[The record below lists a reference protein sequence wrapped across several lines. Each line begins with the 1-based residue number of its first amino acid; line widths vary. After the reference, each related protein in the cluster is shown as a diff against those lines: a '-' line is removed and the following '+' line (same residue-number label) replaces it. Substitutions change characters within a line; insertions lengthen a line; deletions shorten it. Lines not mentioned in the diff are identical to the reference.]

1 MPAKLAS
8 NSYGKS
14 AVRLTKVKRGPERH
28 ELIELEVAIHL
39 TGDFAD
45 PYLTGDNRQ
54 VIATDTMKNTV
65 YALAAQNPMD
75 AIEDFGLALADHF
88 LTNNAHV
95 ASATIDVAQTAW
107 RRMAFDGRDH
117 PHAFVGAGDH
127 RRTARVVRTRSERRI
142 AAGVENL
149 LLLKTA
155 DSAFKG
161 FIRDGYT
168 TLPETDD
175 RIFATRLTTRWE
187 YGAGAHDWNA
197 AYESA
202 LGAMLRA
209 FAFHK
214 SLAVQ
219 QTLYAMGEA
228 AVEGV
233 PAITTIDLE
242 MPNQHRVPFNLQPLS
257 LPNRNEIFVTTSEPY
272 GVIKASIA
280 RA

>member
-14 AVRLTKVKRGPERH
+14 AVRLTKVKRLADRH
-28 ELIELEVAIHL
+28 ELVELEVAVEL
-39 TGDFAD
+39 AGDFAD
-45 PYLTGDNRQ
+45 SYLTGDNRL
-54 VIATDTMKNTV
+54 VVATDTMRNTV
-65 YALAAQNPMD
+65 YALAADHPID
-75 AIEDFGLALADHF
+75 AIEDFGLVLAKHL

-95 ASATIDVAQTAW
+95 ASATVDLAQTAW
-107 RRMAFDGRDH
+107 KRMAFDGQDH

-127 RRTARVVRTRSERRI
+127 RRRARVLLTRS
-142 AAGVENL
+142 ATQVSAGIENL
-149 LLLKTA
+149 LLLKTT

-161 FIRDGYT
+161 FLRDAYT

-175 RIFATRLTTRWE
+175 RIFATRLTTQWR
-187 YGAGAHDWNA
+187 YAPGAHDWNA
-197 AYESA
+197 AYEAA
-202 LGAMLRA
+202 LAAMLRT

-228 AVEGV
+228 VIEAV
-233 PAITTIDLE
+233 PAIAAIDLE
-242 MPNQHRVPFNLQPLS
+242 MPNQHRVPFNLQPLG

-272 GVIKASIA
+272 GLIKASVA